1 MTNPARRRARGVVAA
16 TLALGLLAAACGQG
30 DDDDTASTPAPATQ
44 APATTEAEEE
54 APATTEAA
62 DDEAPATTEAADD
75 DAPATT
81 AAPEGAE
88 VPPNFADGS
97 VNIAL
102 VAQLSAGDYFEQ
114 WRSGA
119 EAQAAELGIEL
130 NFLGADGDNDRHA
143 LNLEQAI
150 SEGADAIIVDHGFPE
165 TIQPVIGKAVE
176 AGIPIVAFDVDP
188 GEYDVVE
195 LTQSDYEIA
204 GKVLE
209 VLAEDTGG
217 EADVIYVYV
226 SGFAPLDRRNE
237 TWQQFKADHPGINEV
252 AQIGVVA
259 DNTAAQV
266 AEQAKA
272 ALQANPSVTAI
283 FAPYDE
289 FAKGAVQALQELGL
303 TDQVK
308 VYGADISNADIAV
321 MTEEG
326 SPWVATTATDP
337 ANVGAV
343 AVRAA
348 ALLAAG
354 YDVPKDLV
362 VPPALITQQALVEG
376 GITNVGEL
384 LSAVPDLATP
394 DLVPIPWL
402 D

>member
-1 MTNPARRRARGVVAA
+1 MTNPARRRHRGVVAA
-16 TLALGLLAAACGQG
+16 TLALGLVAAACGQG
-30 DDDDTASTPAPATQ
+30 DDDDSTSNPPATDAPAVT
-44 APATTEAEEE
+44 E
-54 APATTEAA
+54 APADEPTETTDPADEPTETTEPAG
-62 DDEAPATTEAADD
+62 DEAPATTAAGADV
-75 DAPATT
+75 
-81 AAPEGAE
+81 PEI
-88 VPPNFADGS
+88 FADGS
-97 VNIAL
+97 ANIAL

-143 LNLEQAI
+143 LNLQQAI
-150 SEGADAIIVDHGFPE
+150 TEGADAIIVDHGFPE
-165 TIQPVIGKAVE
+165 TIQPVIGEAVA
-176 AGIPIVAFDVDP
+176 AGIPVVAFDVDP
-188 GEYDVVE
+188 GEHPVVE

-204 GKVLE
+204 GKVLD
-209 VLAEDTGG
+209 VLAADTGG

-237 TWQQFKADHPGINEV
+237 TWEAFKAANPGINQV

-272 ALQANPSVTAI
+272 ALQANPGVTAI

-354 YDVPKDLV
+354 YDVDPDLV
-362 VPPALITQQALVEG
+362 VPPALITQQALVDG
-376 GITNVGEL
+376 GITNVRDL
-384 LSAVPDLATP
+384 VSAVPDLVTP

>member
-1 MTNPARRRARGVVAA
+1 MTIPARRRVRGVVAA
-16 TLALGLLAAACGQG
+16 TLTLGLVAAACGQG
-30 DDDDTASTPAPATQ
+30 DDDDAATTDPPAATAADEPAADTTEPADEG
-44 APATTEAEEE
+44 AATTEPTDE
-54 APATTEAA
+54 ATATTVAA
-62 DDEAPATTEAADD
+62 GGD
-75 DAPATT
+75 
-81 AAPEGAE
+81 E
-88 VPPNFADGS
+88 VPANFADGS

-165 TIQPVIGKAVE
+165 TIQPVIGEAVA
-176 AGIPIVAFDVDP
+176 AGIPVVAFDVDP
-188 GEYDVVE
+188 GEHDVVE

-204 GKVLE
+204 GKVLD

-237 TWQQFKADHPGINEV
+237 TWEQFKADHPGINQV

-272 ALQANPSVTAI
+272 ALQANPGVTAI

-303 TDQVK
+303 TDSVK

-354 YDVPKDLV
+354 YDVPQDLV

-376 GITNVGEL
+376 GISNVGEL

-402 D
+402 